1 MNYTILCKP
10 RRDARVVEWAGLEI
24 RSLSQ
29 DRGFESLSLLWNEKR
44 SRKASLFVSSE
55 IMVDENPRRGF
66 DWPRESEA
74 NTARSRIT
82 ASGRNPKGGEGTE
95 CDWAVPSLSLLER
108 GEWNW
113 NEVNVLSNPSHS
125 LEWVRML
132 SYWERTWGN
141 WKWPNDPIP
150 LSPREWECTFL
161 ECQIDL
167 VQREDE
173 KEQNVTEPS
182 HPSLSL
188 RERECSLLERGECPL
203 LEREGARI
211 VRAWKD

>member
-55 IMVDENPRRGF
+55 RMVDENPRRGF

-82 ASGRNPKGGEGTE
+82 ASGRNPKGKT
-95 CDWAVPSLSLLER
+95 
-108 GEWNW
+108 W
-113 NEVNVLSNPSHS
+113 NEVNVLSNP
-125 LEWVRML
+125 
-132 SYWERTWGN
+132 T
-141 WKWPNDPIP
+141 
-150 LSPREWECTFL
+150 LSPREMVKGLAKWNELVVQSLTPWSEWECSRI
-161 ECQIDL
+161 E
-167 VQREDE
+167 RERE
-173 KEQNVTEPS
+173 GTES
-182 HPSLSL
+182 DRTIQSLSL
-188 RERECSLLERGECPL
+188 L
-203 LEREGARI
+203 
-211 VRAWKD
+211 

>member
-55 IMVDENPRRGF
+55 IIVDENPRRGF

-108 GEWNW
+108 GESEKKWALQPLKKRQIFHKLVIFSTSVVKKWNFVIKMYSFQKIMLYLFMW
-113 NEVNVLSNPSHS
+113 TYQRGALICLRNSKRPSKN
-125 LEWVRML
+125 L
-132 SYWERTWGN
+132 T
-141 WKWPNDPIP
+141 K
-150 LSPREWECTFL
+150 
-161 ECQIDL
+161 
-167 VQREDE
+167 
-173 KEQNVTEPS
+173 
-182 HPSLSL
+182 
-188 RERECSLLERGECPL
+188 
-203 LEREGARI
+203 
-211 VRAWKD
+211 

>member
-55 IMVDENPRRGF
+55 IIVDENPRRGF

-108 GEWNW
+108 GRSNCESVKGLAKW
-113 NEVNVLSNPSHS
+113 NE
-125 LEWVRML
+125 
-132 SYWERTWGN
+132 
-141 WKWPNDPIP
+141 
-150 LSPREWECTFL
+150 
-161 ECQIDL
+161 L
-167 VQREDE
+167 V
-173 KEQNVTEPS
+173 V
-182 HPSLSL
+182 PSL
-188 RERECSLLERGECPL
+188 SLLERGESEKNELSNPSKPDK
-203 LEREGARI
+203 I
-211 VRAWKD
+211 YSKW

>member
-29 DRGFESLSLLWNEKR
+29 DRGFESLSLLWNKKR

-82 ASGRNPKGGEGTE
+82 AFGRNPKGGEGNVV
-95 CDWAVPSLSLLER
+95 DRAVPSLSLLER
-108 GEWNW
+108 EG
-113 NEVNVLSNPSHS
+113 VSPSG
-125 LEWVRML
+125 R
-132 SYWERTWGN
+132 GN
-141 WKWPNDPIP
+141 
-150 LSPREWECTFL
+150 F
-161 ECQIDL
+161 
-167 VQREDE
+167 
-173 KEQNVTEPS
+173 
-182 HPSLSL
+182 SL
-188 RERECSLLERGECPL
+188 RESKFLTPWERGKASL
-203 LEREGARI
+203 VLRVWERISRESCKIEKKFPKNSFFLFGALFFVNFIRNL
-211 VRAWKD
+211 RKNGDF

>member
-55 IMVDENPRRGF
+55 IIVDENPRRGF

-82 ASGRNPKGGEGTE
+82 ASGRNPKGGKWNEVNLASNPSLSLREGMHFSRVSGWPCPERGREGTE

-108 GEWNW
+108 
-113 NEVNVLSNPSHS
+113 
-125 LEWVRML
+125 
-132 SYWERTWGN
+132 
-141 WKWPNDPIP
+141 
-150 LSPREWECTFL
+150 
-161 ECQIDL
+161 
-167 VQREDE
+167 
-173 KEQNVTEPS
+173 
-182 HPSLSL
+182 
-188 RERECSLLERGECPL
+188 
-203 LEREGARI
+203 EGARI
-211 VRAWKD
+211 VRAWKGLRNEMS

>member
-1 MNYTILCKP
+1 
-10 RRDARVVEWAGLEI
+10 
-24 RSLSQ
+24 
-29 DRGFESLSLLWNEKR
+29 
-44 SRKASLFVSSE
+44 
-55 IMVDENPRRGF
+55 MVDENPRRGF

-82 ASGRNPKGGEGTE
+82 VSGRNPKGGEGTE

-150 LSPREWECTFL
+150 HPPWERAL
-161 ECQIDL
+161 EL
-167 VQREDE
+167 WEG
-173 KEQNVTEPS
+173 
-182 HPSLSL
+182 
-188 RERECSLLERGECPL
+188 ERSGEMKWADCPIPL
-203 LEREGARI
+203 LTSLKLVI
-211 VRAWKD
+211 ISLKW